1 MKATELFNIQMQIFT
16 AIENIDRVKIAIEEK
31 DWRDEQNKEAALNS
45 IESSVIELDEIEDIV
60 DRDLAL
66 RDATKI

>member
-31 DWRDEQNKEAALNS
+31 DWRDEQNKEAALSS

-66 RDATKI
+66 RDATK

>member
-66 RDATKI
+66 RDATK

>member
-1 MKATELFNIQMQIFT
+1 MKATELFNIQMQVFT

-66 RDATKI
+66 RDATK

>member
-1 MKATELFNIQMQIFT
+1 MKATELLNIQMQIFT

-66 RDATKI
+66 RDATK